1 MTKRTCV
8 DAEFAKPKT
17 VDHRALSPAEALDLV
32 CRLNRV
38 AEDFQRFSTSRK
50 DAMDLLHRFRFR
62 FRGPQG
68 IDPDLERC
76 FDVLC
81 DATDPETLRG
91 EREKIAA
98 RYGIKD
104 SQ

>member
-1 MTKRTCV
+1 MTKPTYV
-8 DAEFAKPKT
+8 DAEFSKPET
-17 VDHRALSPAEALDLV
+17 VEHLTLSPAEALDLV
-32 CRLNRV
+32 CRLDRV

-50 DAMDLLHRFRFR
+50 DAMDLLHKFR
-62 FRGPQG
+62 FRGPAG
-68 IDPDLERC
+68 IDPDLEQC

-91 EREKIAA
+91 EREQIAA

-104 SQ
+104 SE

>member
-1 MTKRTCV
+1 MTKLTYV
-8 DAEFAKPKT
+8 DAEFSKPET
-17 VDHRALSPAEALDLV
+17 VEHRTLSPAEALDLV
-32 CRLNRV
+32 CRLDRV

-50 DAMDLLHRFRFR
+50 DAMDLLHKFR
-62 FRGPQG
+62 FRGPEG

-91 EREKIAA
+91 EREQIAA

-104 SQ
+104 SE